1 MPPPAVRYR
10 FSGVAVAARGAVA
23 LAVQGEWIG
32 SRRVD
37 HHALRK
43 QCAHLSAGPI
53 PGKVFAGQRR
63 VSGMTWRRLRQADD
77 SAPVSGCAAI
87 DLTGARQHLFRCHGR
102 RALQLHGGGLFL
114 RAVVDTPRLLIDSG
128 ERRAGFCRETRCGN
142 DELLSRPTGGLGE
155 TDLALTGGVVGFRH
169 RIRLC
174 RSGLWSRSRRRR
186 SPKAIPHESE
196 HCEVPSPFVDWASP
210 NLGVNEIAL
219 FSRQI

>member
-1 MPPPAVRYR
+1 
-10 FSGVAVAARGAVA
+10 
-23 LAVQGEWIG
+23 
-32 SRRVD
+32 
-37 HHALRK
+37 
-43 QCAHLSAGPI
+43 
-53 PGKVFAGQRR
+53 
-63 VSGMTWRRLRQADD
+63 
-77 SAPVSGCAAI
+77 
-87 DLTGARQHLFRCHGR
+87 
-102 RALQLHGGGLFL
+102 LQLHGGGLFL

-142 DELLSRPTGGLGE
+142 DELLSRPTGGLIE